1 MKKKFNSL
9 IIIRKSSSE
18 IDWIIPVMEKMNK
31 SVKFYTLFL
40 NQNAYESLKKN
51 NILFKRWQKI
61 SKNYYVQNRI
71 DRVFFKILKKI
82 LGWFSKSLEKQLAF
96 KIHDLEYLKRKLKI
110 KNSENLHFILNEF
123 QKISFWA
130 NSVINKNSNTKLFL
144 FPHTTHIYKY
154 SKKDLSIIKKKGLKK
169 ECDAV
174 FLGNKLDIEV
184 WKSLI
189 NKNNIYIT
197 GHPKYDSFWQ
207 RKFDTKYKK

>member
-71 DRVFFKILKKI
+71 DRFFKILKKI
-82 LGWFSKSLEKQLAF
+82 LGWFSK
-96 KIHDLEYLKRKLKI
+96 
-110 KNSENLHFILNEF
+110 
-123 QKISFWA
+123 
-130 NSVINKNSNTKLFL
+130 V
-144 FPHTTHIYKY
+144 
-154 SKKDLSIIKKKGLKK
+154 
-169 ECDAV
+169 
-174 FLGNKLDIEV
+174 
-184 WKSLI
+184 
-189 NKNNIYIT
+189 
-197 GHPKYDSFWQ
+197 
-207 RKFDTKYKK
+207 